1 MRIIEHYH
9 QPKRLLLVWQA
20 REHARRSRHVVG
32 ELRLNDDGEV
42 NFSYLVES
50 DDFAAAKERGFD
62 GYPAFDVEVEHHN
75 QGVMSAFMRRLPPKS
90 RADFSRYLELH
101 RINAGLSDF
110 QLLAYT
116 GAKLTN
122 DGFEIV
128 CLFDETPAP
137 FEFMAEIAGYRHH
150 GGLNS
155 ASKYLEQAVSF
166 VAEPENPKD
175 SNALAL
181 YAMSEHIGYVDR
193 VRARRIKELMV
204 SDANITAHVERING
218 TPDRPLLH
226 LFVSVR

>member
-50 DDFAAAKERGFD
+50 DDFAAAKDRGFD
-62 GYPAFDVEVEHHN
+62 GYPAFDVEIEHHN

-137 FEFMAEIAGYRHH
+137 FEFMAEVAGYRHH
-150 GGLNS
+150 ADLS
-155 ASKYLEQAVSF
+155 RVAEYLEQPATF
-166 VAEPENPKD
+166 EAEPDNEQDP
-175 SNALAL
+175 NALAVNVQGKK
-181 YAMSEHIGYVDR
+181 IGYVDR
-193 VRARRIKELMV
+193 VRACRIKELMA
-204 SDANITAHVERING
+204 SDANISAHVDRING